1 MTYQNRHE
9 CKFVVT
15 EAVAA
20 EVLRSVQPH
29 VGPDPYAAAQPDHS
43 YEIASLYLDDP
54 FDTLYRETVEGR
66 AERYK
71 LRVRSYGD
79 DAKNEA
85 RTVFLEVK
93 RRHNS
98 IVRKLRCPVPHD
110 VLEGLLHGANIMRD
124 KVLSVLPDRHRPALN
139 DFLRLVA
146 MRSAG
151 PRCTVR
157 YRRQAYVGIDDLDT
171 RVTLDRHLSMLP
183 TETARVHHRN
193 PCYIAVPTGG
203 VILELKFTDRIPPWM
218 AATIRK
224 CELQRRSFSKYCS
237 AVDAKRREGTGP
249 ADNGQASD
257 AGA

>member
-1 MTYQNRHE
+1 MAYQNRHE

-20 EVLRSVQPH
+20 DVLRSVQPH

-54 FDTLYRETVEGR
+54 FDTLYRETVEGC

-93 RRHNS
+93 RRYNS

-110 VLEGLLHGANIMRD
+110 LLEGLLHGANITHD
-124 KVLSVLPDRHRPALN
+124 EALSVLPDRYRPALN
-139 DFLRLVA
+139 EFLRLAA
-146 MRSAG
+146 MRSAR

-171 RVTLDRHLSMLP
+171 RVTFDRHLSTLP
-183 TETARVHHRN
+183 TESARVQHRA

-203 VILELKFTDRIPPWM
+203 VILELKFTDRTPPWM

-224 CELQRRSFSKYCS
+224 LELQRRSFSKYCS
-237 AVDAKRREGTGP
+237 SVDAERREGDGP
-249 ADNGQASD
+249 ASD

>member
-1 MTYQNRHE
+1 MAYQNRHE

-20 EVLRSVQPH
+20 DVLRSVQPH

-54 FDTLYRETVEGR
+54 FDTLYRETIEGC

-93 RRHNS
+93 RRYNS

-110 VLEGLLHGANIMRD
+110 LLEGLLHGANITHD
-124 KVLSVLPDRHRPALN
+124 EALSVLPDRYRPALN
-139 DFLRLVA
+139 EFLRLAA
-146 MRSAG
+146 MRSAR

-171 RVTLDRHLSMLP
+171 RVTFDRHLSTLP
-183 TETARVHHRN
+183 TESARVQHRD

-203 VILELKFTDRIPPWM
+203 VILELKFTDRTPPWM

-224 CELQRRSFSKYCS
+224 LELQRRSFSKYCS
-237 AVDAKRREGTGP
+237 SVDAERREGDGP
-249 ADNGQASD
+249 ASD